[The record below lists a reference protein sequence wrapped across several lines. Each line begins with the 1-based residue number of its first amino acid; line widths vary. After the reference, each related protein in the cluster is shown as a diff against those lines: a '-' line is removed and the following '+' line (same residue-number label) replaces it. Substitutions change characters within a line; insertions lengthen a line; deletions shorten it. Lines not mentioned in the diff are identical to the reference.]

1 MRTSTHKYWIFAIV
15 FAIVLGLSSP
25 QAKAQQFAV
34 KTNALMWGVLTP
46 NAGVEIV
53 VGERSSLDISAFYKP
68 SYSPELGSFF
78 NSRIA
83 GFQPEYRYWFN
94 GRPMTR
100 EFIGASL
107 MFADYDLTNADKS
120 TGMRYVYDGNAISLG
135 IVGGYSFILGRNND
149 KAKDKDQSKGKARP
163 KVNRWRLELCGGFS
177 FLGFLQKRYNINDSY
192 DDYFVGEPV
201 KANSWGYKLF
211 PAKLGVTFT
220 YIIK

>member
-135 IVGGYSFILGRNND
+135 IVGGYSFILGKKNS
-149 KAKDKDQSKGKARP
+149 KD

-177 FLGFLQKRYNINDSY
+177 FLGFFQKRYNINDSY

>member
-1 MRTSTHKYWIFAIV
+1 MRTRTHRLWIFAVV
-15 FAIVLGLSSP
+15 FTAVLTLSSL
-25 QAKAQQFAV
+25 QAKAQQFGV
-34 KTNALMWGVLTP
+34 KTNALMWGVLAP

-53 VGERSSLDISAFYKP
+53 VGERSSLDLSAFYKP
-68 SYSPELGSFF
+68 SILPDKGSFL

-107 MFADYDLTNADKS
+107 MFADYSLVNADRS
-120 TGMRYVYDGNAISLG
+120 TGMRYMYDGNAVSLG
-135 IVGGYSFILGRNND
+135 IVGGYSFILG
-149 KAKDKDQSKGKARP
+149 KDKD
-163 KVNRWRLELCGGFS
+163 KVSRWRLELCGGFA
-177 FLGFLQKRYNINDSY
+177 FLGFLQKRYNVNDSY
-192 DDYFVGEPV
+192 DDFFVGEPV

-211 PAKLGVTFT
+211 PAKLGVSFT

>member
-1 MRTSTHKYWIFAIV
+1 MRRATHKYWIFAIV
-15 FAIVLGLSSP
+15 FAVVLALSS
-25 QAKAQQFAV
+25 QQVKAQQFGV

-53 VGERSSLDISAFYKP
+53 VGERSSLDLSAFFKP
-68 SYSPELGSFF
+68 CYSADKGSFL
-78 NSRIA
+78 NSRIT

-100 EFIGASL
+100 EFIGASM
-107 MFADYDLTNADKS
+107 MFADYELVNADKS
-120 TGMRYVYDGNAISLG
+120 TGMKYVYDGNAISLG
-135 IVGGYSFILGRNND
+135 IVGGYSFILGRD
-149 KAKDKDQSKGKARP
+149 RKDKI
-163 KVNRWRLELCGGFS
+163 NRWRLELCGGFS

-201 KANSWGYKLF
+201 KANSLGYKLF
-211 PAKLGVTFT
+211 PAKLGITFT

>member
-1 MRTSTHKYWIFAIV
+1 MRTIAHKTWIFTIV
-15 FAIVLGLSSP
+15 FAVVLALSSQ
-25 QAKAQQFAV
+25 QAKAQQLGV

-53 VGERSSLDISAFYKP
+53 VGERSSLDLSAFFKP
-68 SYSPELGSFF
+68 SYSLEKGSFL
-78 NSRIA
+78 NSRIT

-100 EFIGASL
+100 EFIGASM
-107 MFADYDLTNADKS
+107 MFADYELVNADKS

-135 IVGGYSFILGRNND
+135 IVGGYSFILGNN
-149 KAKDKDQSKGKARP
+149 KD

-177 FLGFLQKRYNINDSY
+177 FLGFLQKRYNVNDSY
-192 DDYFVGEPV
+192 DDYFIGEPV
-201 KANSWGYKLF
+201 RANSWGYKLF

>member
-1 MRTSTHKYWIFAIV
+1 MRTITKKYWIFAIV
-15 FAIVLGLSSP
+15 LAVVLALSSLD
-25 QAKAQQFAV
+25 ARAQQFAV

-53 VGERSSLDISAFYKP
+53 VGERSSLDLSAFYKP
-68 SYSPELGSFF
+68 TFSADKGSFL
-78 NSRIA
+78 NSRIS

-100 EFIGASL
+100 EFIGVSA
-107 MFADYDLTNADKS
+107 MIADYELTNADKS

-135 IVGGYSFILGRNND
+135 VVGGYSFILGNS
-149 KAKDKDQSKGKARP
+149 KDKI
-163 KVNRWRLELCGGFS
+163 NRWRLELCGGFS
-177 FLGFLQKRYNINDSY
+177 FLGFLQKRYNVNDSY

>member
-1 MRTSTHKYWIFAIV
+1 MRTMTHKKWVAAAV
-15 FAIVLGLSSP
+15 FTVALLLSSA
-25 QAKAQQFAV
+25 QLKAQQFGV

-53 VGERSSLDISAFYKP
+53 VGERSSLDLSAFCKP
-68 SYSPELGSFF
+68 SYAKNQDSFL
-78 NSRIA
+78 NYRIA

-100 EFIGASL
+100 EFIGVSL
-107 MFADYDLTNADKS
+107 MFADYELTNADRT

-135 IVGGYSFILGRNND
+135 IVGGYSFILGRNKENV
-149 KAKDKDQSKGKARP
+149 S
-163 KVNRWRLELCGGFS
+163 RWRLELCGGFS
-177 FLGFLQKRYNINDSY
+177 VLGFLQKRHNVNDSY

-201 KANSWGYKLF
+201 KANSLGYKLF
-211 PAKLGVTFT
+211 PAKLGITFT